1 MLAPP
6 GNLLR
11 AGLEMK
17 VNRVKRAT
25 RSYMR
30 DRARQATG
38 TVSSYAVAAGLYAA
52 AGIFVL
58 AACLVGLDALFRWI
72 EIKYG
77 MFWAFGAIGAILAVL
92 AGICAGLAAARL
104 RRPAPH
110 YPSLTSRL
118 RVAIASPILRE
129 PPEDEVDPDTIPL
142 APSPPRRGAAS
153 NRSTISVPVGLS
165 VAALLLGW
173 VAARRH
179 QNSRAKDIARKDSAQ
194 GA

>member
-30 DRARQATG
+30 DRARQTAG

-52 AGIFVL
+52 AGILVL

-77 MFWAFGAIGAILAVL
+77 MFWAFGAIGAILVVL

-142 APSPPRRGAAS
+142 APSSPRRGAAG